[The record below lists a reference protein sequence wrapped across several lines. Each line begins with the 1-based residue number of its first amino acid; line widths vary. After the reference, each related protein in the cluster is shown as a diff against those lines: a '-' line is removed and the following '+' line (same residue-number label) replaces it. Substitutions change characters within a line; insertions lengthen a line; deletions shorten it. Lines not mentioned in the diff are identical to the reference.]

1 MDDNIRKETALKELK
16 YKIAEVES
24 EFTTQVDAEKELRDN
39 IRKEKEE
46 SQKLIKEMEH
56 DANVANEK
64 AMALRRKR
72 DTLVGALKI
81 MEEVK
86 YMGGGYKMLTLD
98 EFFNKLDRGEIQ
110 PSTMIVRLRY
120 KYSFETEFIEEN
132 ELLMYECD
140 RNGAPV
146 FVWENDWDEG
156 QTSDGE
162 VYVMGWI
169 DVDDVKVPE
178 YEPDYEPSVLADGS
192 LNPDGEYGRMR

>member
-1 MDDNIRKETALKELK
+1 
-16 YKIAEVES
+16 
-24 EFTTQVDAEKELRDN
+24 
-39 IRKEKEE
+39 
-46 SQKLIKEMEH
+46 
-56 DANVANEK
+56 
-64 AMALRRKR
+64 
-72 DTLVGALKI
+72 
-81 MEEVK
+81 
-86 YMGGGYKMLTLD
+86 MLTLD
-98 EFFNKLDRGEIQ
+98 EFFKKLDSGKIQ

-169 DVDDVKVPE
+169 DVDDVKVPGCE
-178 YEPDYEPSVLADGS
+178 DDEPELRHGRWIEHGGGIVATCSNCYATYHKDVLQSITPYAEHLTRHCPNCGARMDLRTPTEVQLDEADYEPSVLADGS
-192 LNPDGEYGRMR
+192 LNPDGAYGRMR

>member
-1 MDDNIRKETALKELK
+1 
-16 YKIAEVES
+16 
-24 EFTTQVDAEKELRDN
+24 
-39 IRKEKEE
+39 
-46 SQKLIKEMEH
+46 
-56 DANVANEK
+56 
-64 AMALRRKR
+64 
-72 DTLVGALKI
+72 
-81 MEEVK
+81 
-86 YMGGGYKMLTLD
+86 MLTLD
-98 EFFNKLDRGEIQ
+98 EFFNKLDSGEIQ

-132 ELLMYECD
+132 EVLLYECD

-169 DVDDVKVPE
+169 DVDDVKVPGC
-178 YEPDYEPSVLADGS
+178 EPDYEPSVLADGS

>member
-1 MDDNIRKETALKELK
+1 
-16 YKIAEVES
+16 
-24 EFTTQVDAEKELRDN
+24 
-39 IRKEKEE
+39 
-46 SQKLIKEMEH
+46 
-56 DANVANEK
+56 
-64 AMALRRKR
+64 
-72 DTLVGALKI
+72 
-81 MEEVK
+81 
-86 YMGGGYKMLTLD
+86 MLTLD
-98 EFFNKLDRGEIQ
+98 EFFKKLDCYEIQ

-156 QTSDGE
+156 QTSNGE
-162 VYVMGWI
+162 VYVVGWI
-169 DVDDVKVPE
+169 DVDDVKVPG

>member
-1 MDDNIRKETALKELK
+1 
-16 YKIAEVES
+16 
-24 EFTTQVDAEKELRDN
+24 
-39 IRKEKEE
+39 
-46 SQKLIKEMEH
+46 
-56 DANVANEK
+56 
-64 AMALRRKR
+64 
-72 DTLVGALKI
+72 
-81 MEEVK
+81 
-86 YMGGGYKMLTLD
+86 MLTLD
-98 EFFNKLDRGEIQ
+98 EFFNKLDSGEIQ

-169 DVDDVKVPE
+169 DVDDVKVPGW
-178 YEPDYEPSVLADGS
+178 EPDYEPSVLADGS
-192 LNPDGEYGRMR
+192 LNMDGVYGRMR